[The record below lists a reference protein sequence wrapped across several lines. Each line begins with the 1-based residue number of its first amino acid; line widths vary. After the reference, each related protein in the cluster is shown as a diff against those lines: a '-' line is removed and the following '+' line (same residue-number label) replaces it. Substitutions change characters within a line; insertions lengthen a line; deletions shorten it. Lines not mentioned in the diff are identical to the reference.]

1 MKKNFNSKEVI
12 FLLIV
17 TCLISLAIG
26 NAINIDKKI
35 LEQPIDENLT
45 EFEQNYQYIID
56 NYYEEVDKAK
66 LIKGAIE
73 GMVNSLGDDYSIAIT
88 DDMSNNFNIKLTGS
102 YSGLGIEIVNDQSYN
117 IYISDVIEGSPAEK
131 AGLKVLDKIISID
144 EIEFT
149 GKKTTELTNYIKESN
164 KEKYIIKVERDNKEE
179 TFELTRETIE
189 IKSVYSEI
197 KNIDNQKIG
206 YVYIS
211 IFASNTSTQFKNAIE
226 ELEKEGINSL
236 IIDVRSNTGGHLTSV
251 VDMLSCLLD
260 SSKIIYQIENK
271 GEVTKYYSKG
281 NTTKTYPI
289 VVLQNNGSASASEL
303 LSAALKEEYG
313 ATIIGENSYG
323 KGTVQ
328 ELISLQDGIQYKITT
343 KKWLTPKGNWINGT
357 GVSVDIEEK
366 LSEEYKQNP
375 SDENDNQLQKA
386 IEYLKQKGF
395 FVK

>member
-26 NAINIDKKI
+26 NSINIDKKS

-102 YSGLGIEIVNDQSYN
+102 YSGLGIEIVNDQLYN

-366 LSEEYKQNP
+366 LSEEYRQNP
-375 SDENDNQLQKA
+375 TDENDNQLQKA
-386 IEYLKQKGF
+386 IEYLKQKGTE
-395 FVK
+395 

>member
-26 NAINIDKKI
+26 NAINIDKKN

-131 AGLKVLDKIISID
+131 AGLKVLDKIIRID

-211 IFASNTSTQFKNAIE
+211 IFASNTSAQFKNAIE

-313 ATIIGENSYG
+313 ATVIGENSYG

-343 KKWLTPKGNWINGT
+343 KKWLTPKGSWINGT
-357 GVSVDIEEK
+357 GVSVDIEER

-375 SDENDNQLQKA
+375 TDENDNQLQKA
-386 IEYLKQKGF
+386 IEYLKQKGTE
-395 FVK
+395 

>member
-26 NAINIDKKI
+26 NSINIDKKS

-313 ATIIGENSYG
+313 ATVIGENSYG

-386 IEYLKQKGF
+386 IEYLKQKGTE
-395 FVK
+395 

>member
-26 NAINIDKKI
+26 NSINIDKKS

-131 AGLKVLDKIISID
+131 AGLKVLDKIIRID

-386 IEYLKQKGF
+386 IEYLKQKGTE
-395 FVK
+395 

>member
-12 FLLIV
+12 FLLII

-26 NAINIDKKI
+26 NAINIDKKN

-131 AGLKVLDKIISID
+131 AGLKVLDKIIRID

-164 KEKYIIKVERDNKEE
+164 KKKYIIKVERDNKEE

-366 LSEEYKQNP
+366 LSEEYRQNP
-375 SDENDNQLQKA
+375 TDENDNQLQKA
-386 IEYLKQKGF
+386 IEYLKQKGTE
-395 FVK
+395 

>member
-12 FLLIV
+12 FLLII

-26 NAINIDKKI
+26 NAINIDKKN

-131 AGLKVLDKIISID
+131 AGLKVLDKILRID

-149 GKKTTELTNYIKESN
+149 GTKTTELTNYIKESN
-164 KEKYIIKVERDNKEE
+164 KKKYIIKVERDNKEE

-366 LSEEYKQNP
+366 LSEEYRQNP
-375 SDENDNQLQKA
+375 TDENDNQLQKA
-386 IEYLKQKGF
+386 IEYLKQKGTE
-395 FVK
+395 

>member
-12 FLLIV
+12 FLLII

-26 NAINIDKKI
+26 NAINIDKKN

-131 AGLKVLDKIISID
+131 AGLKVLDKIIRID

-366 LSEEYKQNP
+366 LSEEYRQNP
-375 SDENDNQLQKA
+375 TDENDNQLQKA
-386 IEYLKQKGF
+386 IEYLKQKGTE
-395 FVK
+395 

>member
-26 NAINIDKKI
+26 NAINIDKKS

-366 LSEEYKQNP
+366 LSEEYRQNP
-375 SDENDNQLQKA
+375 TDENDNQLQKA
-386 IEYLKQKGF
+386 IEYLKQKGTE
-395 FVK
+395 

>member
-26 NAINIDKKI
+26 NAINIDKKN

-117 IYISDVIEGSPAEK
+117 IYISDVIDGSPAEK

-313 ATIIGENSYG
+313 ATVIGENSYG

-386 IEYLKQKGF
+386 IEYLKQKGTE
-395 FVK
+395 

>member
-26 NAINIDKKI
+26 NAINIDKKN

-45 EFEQNYQYIID
+45 ELEQNYQYIID

-144 EIEFT
+144 EIEFI

-313 ATIIGENSYG
+313 ATVIGENSYG

-386 IEYLKQKGF
+386 IEYLKQKGTE
-395 FVK
+395 

>member
-313 ATIIGENSYG
+313 ATVIGENSYG

-375 SDENDNQLQKA
+375 TDENDNQLQKA
-386 IEYLKQKGF
+386 IEYLKQKGTE
-395 FVK
+395 

>member
-26 NAINIDKKI
+26 NSINIDKKS

-386 IEYLKQKGF
+386 IEYLKQKGTE
-395 FVK
+395 

>member
-26 NAINIDKKI
+26 NAINIDKKN

-386 IEYLKQKGF
+386 IEYLKQKGTE
-395 FVK
+395 

>member
-26 NAINIDKKI
+26 NAINIDKKN

-131 AGLKVLDKIISID
+131 AGLKVLDKIIRID

-366 LSEEYKQNP
+366 LSEEYRQNP
-375 SDENDNQLQKA
+375 TDENDNQLQKA
-386 IEYLKQKGF
+386 IEYLKQKGTE
-395 FVK
+395 

>member
-26 NAINIDKKI
+26 NAINIDKKN

-131 AGLKVLDKIISID
+131 AGLKVLDKIIRID

-386 IEYLKQKGF
+386 IEYLKQKGTE
-395 FVK
+395 

>member
-26 NAINIDKKI
+26 NSINIDKKS

-102 YSGLGIEIVNDQSYN
+102 YSGLGIEIVNDQLYN

-149 GKKTTELTNYIKESN
+149 GKKTTELTNYIKEGN

-366 LSEEYKQNP
+366 LSEEYRQNP
-375 SDENDNQLQKA
+375 TDENDNQLQKA
-386 IEYLKQKGF
+386 IEYLKQKGTE
-395 FVK
+395 

>member
-26 NAINIDKKI
+26 NSINIDKKS
-35 LEQPIDENLT
+35 LEQPIDDNLT
-45 EFEQNYQYIID
+45 EYEQNYQYIID

-131 AGLKVLDKIISID
+131 AGLKVLDKIIRID

-366 LSEEYKQNP
+366 LSEEYRQNP
-375 SDENDNQLQKA
+375 TDENDNQLQKA
-386 IEYLKQKGF
+386 IEYLKQKGTE
-395 FVK
+395 

>member
-26 NAINIDKKI
+26 NSINIDKKS

-102 YSGLGIEIVNDQSYN
+102 YSGLGIEIVNDQLYN

-289 VVLQNNGSASASEL
+289 AVLQNNGSASASEL
-303 LSAALKEEYG
+303 LIAALKEEYG

-366 LSEEYKQNP
+366 LSEEYRQNP
-375 SDENDNQLQKA
+375 TDENDNQLQKA
-386 IEYLKQKGF
+386 IEYLKQKGTE
-395 FVK
+395 

>member
-26 NAINIDKKI
+26 NSINIDKKS

-131 AGLKVLDKIISID
+131 AGLKVLDKIIRID

-289 VVLQNNGSASASEL
+289 AVLQNNGSASASEL

-386 IEYLKQKGF
+386 IEYLKQKGTE
-395 FVK
+395 

>member
-26 NAINIDKKI
+26 NAINIDKKS

-289 VVLQNNGSASASEL
+289 AVLQNNGSASASEL

-386 IEYLKQKGF
+386 IEYLKQKGTE
-395 FVK
+395 

>member
-26 NAINIDKKI
+26 NAINIDKKN

-117 IYISDVIEGSPAEK
+117 IYISDVIDGSPAEK

-164 KEKYIIKVERDNKEE
+164 KEKDIIKVERDNKEE

-313 ATIIGENSYG
+313 ATVIGENSYG

-386 IEYLKQKGF
+386 IEYLKQKGTE
-395 FVK
+395 

>member
-26 NAINIDKKI
+26 NSINIDKKS

-102 YSGLGIEIVNDQSYN
+102 YSGLGIEIVNDQLYN

-289 VVLQNNGSASASEL
+289 AVLQNNGSASASEL

-386 IEYLKQKGF
+386 IEYLKQKGTE
-395 FVK
+395 

>member
-26 NAINIDKKI
+26 NSINIDKKS

-102 YSGLGIEIVNDQSYN
+102 YSGLGIEIVNDQLYN

-289 VVLQNNGSASASEL
+289 AVLQNNGSASASEL

-366 LSEEYKQNP
+366 LSEEYRQNP
-375 SDENDNQLQKA
+375 TDENDNQLQKA
-386 IEYLKQKGF
+386 IEYLKQKGTE
-395 FVK
+395 

>member
-26 NAINIDKKI
+26 NAINIDKKS

-386 IEYLKQKGF
+386 IEYLKQKGTE
-395 FVK
+395 

>member
-12 FLLIV
+12 FLLII

-26 NAINIDKKI
+26 NAINIDKKN

-131 AGLKVLDKIISID
+131 AGLKVLDKIIRID

-164 KEKYIIKVERDNKEE
+164 KKKYIIKVERDNKEE

-386 IEYLKQKGF
+386 IEYLKQKGTE
-395 FVK
+395 